1 MSIWILCTS
10 EESER
15 RNAML
20 HEVSF
25 ESYNKRDVVYGWVY
39 VPAAPPVGIIQLVH
53 GFGEHSRRYLHMI
66 VKFMDAGF
74 IVAAD
79 DHVGHGKTAL
89 ENDCWGDWGD
99 KGVHTMMEDEHTLT
113 QIVQDMYPGL
123 PYFMYGHSMG
133 SFISRLYVREY
144 SSTVSGVIIHGTGGP
159 NPLVGAGKLL
169 AGIIKSFYG
178 PYHRSNLINNMAFG
192 SYNKKYP
199 KEEGHNAWLTRDLD
213 KVADRDTNEFTSF
226 KFTVAGYTDLF
237 TMLASCNSK
246 AWFKSYP
253 KRLPTMIMSGDMDPV
268 CDYGKGPRY
277 VYKQLLINGA
287 DNVAIRMYEGA
298 RHELFNEFNSDEVFF
313 DILEWIRGVIA

>member
-1 MSIWILCTS
+1 MNYNLNEYRFPSADGKNTIYSEIYTPKNIQPRGIVQLAHGMIDYTGRYTALADFLCS
-10 EESER
+10 
-15 RNAML
+15 
-20 HEVSF
+20 
-25 ESYNKRDVVYGWVY
+25 
-39 VPAAPPVGIIQLVH
+39 H
-53 GFGEHSRRYLHMI
+53 GF
-66 VKFMDAGF
+66 VFAGN
-74 IVAAD
+74 
-79 DHVGHGKTAL
+79 HHLGHGKSVSDPKDFGFFA
-89 ENDCWGDWGD
+89 EKDGY
-99 KGVHTMMEDEHTLT
+99 KYVIEDIHSMNQYLHKT
-113 QIVQDMYPGL
+113 YPGL
-123 PYFMYGHSMG
+123 PIVLLGHSMG

-169 AGIIKSFYG
+169 AGIIKCFYG

-237 TMLASCNSK
+237 TMLASSNSK

-268 CDYGKGPRY
+268 GDYGKGPRY
-277 VYKQLLINGA
+277 VYKQLMINGA
-287 DNVAIRMYEGA
+287 DNVTLKTYEGA
-298 RHELFNEFNSDEVFF
+298 RHELFNETNANEVFS
-313 DILEWIRGVIA
+313 DMLAWLVGVVG